1 MSRLAILAVT
11 LSALSW
17 SGDSFVNTIITT
29 TNTPSRSYTA
39 SEYYQ
44 RSIHVGSSSDIIEY
58 HHPLYRRSSPA
69 RKAALLS
76 DPPSSSGGGRNKRGR
91 GGRSSNNGG
100 ADVNTEGWHR
110 RIFGRIPWRRGQQS
124 KSSLKSSSSSSSPA
138 APLQMMS
145 GGNTNTIV
153 EDETRSAT
161 NMVKSIVADS
171 DFIARN
177 FETMDPESILLVVPQ
192 SSIAIGT
199 TKKQQKVEPPLTLDS
214 EYFDVAI
221 TPADNT
227 STNNAKTG
235 GGIPSAP
242 KLICRLLENILTD
255 RIGVRWPAELP
266 EDLTIDVRPSI
277 GKYNN
282 IGRLFRGRFR
292 ADAELNCGR
301 IVFDP
306 IRFSSIK
313 LNMDQVTLN
322 LMGFFQ
328 NNEVNE
334 QKQKKLKQGDASI
347 SQQDDRKGPSNTKNN
362 NVRYPKQ
369 FDLHIEDLTM
379 SRHDLLFS
387 PCVKN
392 GLRRLL
398 ISILKDRG
406 VQSSSIEI
414 TSMDILV
421 SKCHVTH

>member
-1 MSRLAILAVT
+1 
-11 LSALSW
+11 
-17 SGDSFVNTIITT
+17 
-29 TNTPSRSYTA
+29 
-39 SEYYQ
+39 
-44 RSIHVGSSSDIIEY
+44 
-58 HHPLYRRSSPA
+58 
-69 RKAALLS
+69 
-76 DPPSSSGGGRNKRGR
+76 
-91 GGRSSNNGG
+91 
-100 ADVNTEGWHR
+100 
-110 RIFGRIPWRRGQQS
+110 
-124 KSSLKSSSSSSSPA
+124 
-138 APLQMMS
+138 MMS

-161 NMVKSIVADS
+161 NLVKSIVADS

>member
-1 MSRLAILAVT
+1 MSRFAILAVT

-17 SGDSFVNTIITT
+17 SGDCFVNTVITT
-29 TNTPSRSYTA
+29 TNTPSRSYIA
-39 SEYYQ
+39 NEYNP
-44 RSIHVGSSSDIIEY
+44 RSIHIGSSSDIIE
-58 HHPLYRRSSPA
+58 HHYPLYRRSSPA

-76 DPPSSSGGGRNKRGR
+76 DPPSSGGGQDKKRGR
-91 GGRSSNNGG
+91 FGRRSSNIGG
-100 ADVNTEGWHR
+100 ANVNTEGWHR

-124 KSSLKSSSSSSSPA
+124 KSSLKSSSSSSSP
-138 APLQMMS
+138 PLQMMT
-145 GGNTNTIV
+145 GGNTNTVV
-153 EDETRSAT
+153 EDETRST
-161 NMVKSIVADS
+161 NNMAESFVADS

-177 FETMDPESILLVVPQ
+177 FETMDPESILPVVPQ
-192 SSIAIGT
+192 SSIAIDT
-199 TKKQQKVEPPLTLDS
+199 TKEQQKSQPPLTLDS
-214 EYFDVAI
+214 EFFDVSI
-221 TPADNT
+221 TPAENT
-227 STNNAKTG
+227 ATNNAKKG
-235 GGIPSAP
+235 GGIPLAP

-266 EDLTIDVRPSI
+266 EDLTIDVRPSL
-277 GKYNN
+277 GNYNN
-282 IGRLFRGRFR
+282 IRRLFRGRLR
-292 ADAELNCGR
+292 ADAKLNCGR

-322 LMGFFQ
+322 LIGFFQ
-328 NNEVNE
+328 SNEVTE
-334 QKQKKLKQGDASI
+334 QKHKHKQVASI
-347 SQQDDRKGPSNTKNN
+347 SSHQKDRKGPSNTKNN

-398 ISILKDRG
+398 INVLKDRG

-414 TSMDILV
+414 TSIDILV
-421 SKCHVTH
+421 SK

>member
-1 MSRLAILAVT
+1 MSRFAILAFT
-11 LSALSW
+11 LSALPW
-17 SGDSFVNTIITT
+17 SGDSFVNTVITS
-29 TNTPSRSYTA
+29 TNAPPRSYTA
-39 SEYYQ
+39 NEYYQ
-44 RSIHVGSSSDIIEY
+44 RSMHIGSSSDIIEY

-76 DPPSSSGGGRNKRGR
+76 DPPSSGGGQNNKRGR
-91 GGRSSNNGG
+91 GGRSSNTGG
-100 ADVNTEGWHR
+100 ANVNTEGWHR

-124 KSSLKSSSSSSSPA
+124 KSSLKSSSSSSSP
-138 APLQMMS
+138 PLQMMT
-145 GGNTNTIV
+145 GGNANTVV
-153 EDETRSAT
+153 EDETRST
-161 NMVKSIVADS
+161 NNMVESIVTDS

-177 FETMDPESILLVVPQ
+177 FETMDPESILPVVPQ
-192 SSIAIGT
+192 SSIAIDT
-199 TKKQQKVEPPLTLDS
+199 TKEQQKSQPPLTLDS

-266 EDLTIDVRPSI
+266 EDLTIDVRPSL

-282 IGRLFRGRFR
+282 IRRLFRGRFR
-292 ADAELNCGR
+292 ADAKLNCGR

-328 NNEVNE
+328 SNEVTE
-334 QKQKKLKQGDASI
+334 QKHKQDASI
-347 SQQDDRKGPSNTKNN
+347 SSLQEDRKGPSNTKNN

-398 ISILKDRG
+398 INVLKDRG

-414 TSMDILV
+414 TSIDILV
-421 SKCHVTH
+421 SK